1 MDNKDHQKVQP
12 VQSNSKLKSYYC
24 PYCRK
29 LIIKG
34 DIKRLSMTCPNCYK
48 LINVEEEDL
57 L

>member
-1 MDNKDHQKVQP
+1 LNQFIVTP
-12 VQSNSKLKSYYC
+12 NSNLIIVPTCK
-24 PYCRK
+24 K

-34 DIKRLSMTCPNCYK
+34 DLKRLSMTCPNCYK

>member
-1 MDNKDHQKVQP
+1 MDNKNHQKIEP
-12 VQSNSKLKSYYC
+12 VYSNSKFKSYYC
-24 PYCRK
+24 PYCKK

-34 DIKRLSMTCPNCYK
+34 DLKRLSMTCPNCYK